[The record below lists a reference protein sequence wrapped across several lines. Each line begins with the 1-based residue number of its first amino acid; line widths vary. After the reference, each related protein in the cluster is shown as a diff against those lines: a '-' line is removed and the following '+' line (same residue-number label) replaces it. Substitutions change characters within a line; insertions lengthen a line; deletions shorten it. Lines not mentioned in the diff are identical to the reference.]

1 MTPTADE
8 LSVTWMPAAA
18 DRRRLAVALAITTA
32 TNWRMWAV
40 LMATSVVS
48 ILVLGLVFGDSWKPV
63 TIISYLVA
71 VAVLV
76 PMLIL
81 VPSLMALRRYRPS
94 EPVTAGVI
102 DGEFRVVSSRAT
114 VAIPLVRVSGV
125 STRRGIVTLRTT
137 RPAGMLLIP
146 SQLISAGVYELLSA
160 SEASGDAS
168 PAQSVIAARD
178 GLREVTVTRAL
189 QWHLTFA
196 SARLAFRWWSRVL
209 IGLLVAFALLLVWI
223 TGDWTA
229 FVRIALP
236 LTLVFPMLVLP
247 RHLATCTTCP
257 AGSVISGAY
266 GPGLTLRTPSNMLSI
281 TESDIARRLVTRH
294 AVAFKIGPT
303 IISVPRTFGDR

>member
-40 LMATSVVS
+40 FGTTTVVS

-63 TIISYLVA
+63 IISYLVV

-76 PMLIL
+76 PMLIF
-81 VPSLMALRRYRPS
+81 VPSLRALRRYRPS
-94 EPVTAGVI
+94 EPVTASVI
-102 DGEFRVVSSRAT
+102 NGEFRVVSSRAT
-114 VAIPLVRVSGV
+114 FAIPLVRVSGV

-137 RPAGMLLIP
+137 RPTGMLLVP
-146 SQLISAGVYELLSA
+146 RQLISAGVYELLSA
-160 SEASGDAS
+160 SEAPGDAS
-168 PAQSVIAARD
+168 SAQSVRAARE

-196 SARLAFRWWSRVL
+196 SVRLAFRWWARAFM
-209 IGLLVAFALLLVWI
+209 GLLVAFGLLLVWA
-223 TGDWTA
+223 TGDWA
-229 FVRIALP
+229 PLVRIALP
-236 LTLVFPMLVLP
+236 LTLVVPVLVLP

-266 GPGLTLRTPSNMLSI
+266 GPGLTLRTPSNMFSI
-281 TESDIARRLVTRH
+281 TEADIARRLVTRR

>member
-18 DRRRLAVALAITTA
+18 DRRRLAVSLAITKA

-40 LMATSVVS
+40 FMATTVVS
-48 ILVLGLVFGDSWKPV
+48 ILVLGLVVGDSWKPV
-63 TIISYLVA
+63 IISYLVA

-81 VPSLMALRRYRPS
+81 VPSLRALRRYRPS
-94 EPVTAGVI
+94 EPVTASVI
-102 DGEFRVVSSRAT
+102 NGEFRVVSSRAT
-114 VAIPLVRVSGV
+114 FAIPLVRVSGV

-137 RPAGMLLIP
+137 RPTGMLLVP

-168 PAQSVIAARD
+168 SARSVSAVRE
-178 GLREVTVTRAL
+178 GMREVTVTRAL

-196 SARLAFRWWSRVL
+196 SVRLAFRWWARVFM
-209 IGLLVAFALLLVWI
+209 GLLVAFGLVLVWA
-223 TGDWTA
+223 TGDWA
-229 FVRIALP
+229 PFVRLALP
-236 LTLVFPMLVLP
+236 LTLVVAVLVLP

-266 GPGLTLRTPSNMLSI
+266 GPGLTLRTPSNMFSI
-281 TESDIARRLVTRH
+281 TEADIARRLVTRR

>member
-18 DRRRLAVALAITTA
+18 DRRRLVMALAITTA

-40 LMATSVVS
+40 LVATTVVS
-48 ILVLGLVFGDSWKPV
+48 IFVLGLVVEDSSKPV
-63 TIISYLVA
+63 IISCVVA

-81 VPSLMALRRYRPS
+81 VPPLRALRRYRPS
-94 EPVTAGVI
+94 EPVTASVI
-102 DGEFRVVSSRAT
+102 NGEFRVVSSRAT
-114 VAIPLVRVSGV
+114 VAIPLARVSGV

-137 RPAGMLLIP
+137 RPTGMLLIP
-146 SQLISAGVYELLSA
+146 GQLISAGVYELLSA

-168 PAQSVIAARD
+168 PAQSVSAARE

-209 IGLLVAFALLLVWI
+209 IGLLVAFALLLVWG

-247 RHLATCTTCP
+247 RHLATCMTCP

-266 GPGLTLRTPSNMLSI
+266 GPGLTLRTPSNMFSI
-281 TESDIARRLVTRH
+281 TEADIARRLVTRR

-303 IISVPRTFGDR
+303 IISVPRTFGDL

>member
-18 DRRRLAVALAITTA
+18 DRRRLAVSLAITKA

-40 LMATSVVS
+40 FMATTVVS
-48 ILVLGLVFGDSWKPV
+48 IFVLGLVVGDSWKPV
-63 TIISYLVA
+63 IISYLVA

-76 PMLIL
+76 PMLVL
-81 VPSLMALRRYRPS
+81 VPSLRALRRYRPS
-94 EPVTAGVI
+94 EPVTASVI
-102 DGEFRVVSSRAT
+102 NGEFRVVSSRAT
-114 VAIPLVRVSGV
+114 FAIPLVRVSGV

-137 RPAGMLLIP
+137 RPTGMLLVP

-168 PAQSVIAARD
+168 SAQSVSAVRE
-178 GLREVTVTRAL
+178 GMREVTVTRAL

-196 SARLAFRWWSRVL
+196 SVRLAFRWWARVFM
-209 IGLLVAFALLLVWI
+209 GLLVAFGLVLVWA
-223 TGDWTA
+223 TGDWA
-229 FVRIALP
+229 PFVRLALP
-236 LTLVFPMLVLP
+236 LTLVVAVLVLP

-266 GPGLTLRTPSNMLSI
+266 GPGLTLRTPSNMFSI
-281 TESDIARRLVTRH
+281 TEADIARRLVTRR